1 MVLVNHE
8 AEVLYA
14 WNTCFPL
21 NLPTK
26 VEHTSFGSCSGFF
39 VDNLSPFIQSPTSN
53 FVYEILNVWLPIT
66 TSRWRLHSDGIFT
79 SLPLNISTAL
89 LWICPCTIQYDWE
102 GFRKYPYRGP
112 VYCSMYQFALISPND
127 PATVNLSVRLTSLL
141 LRFLNKVNSLGKY
154 SEGVFRKG

>member
-8 AEVLYA
+8 VEVLYA

-39 VDNLSPFIQSPTSN
+39 V
-53 FVYEILNVWLPIT
+53 NVWLPIT
-66 TSRWRLHSDGIFT
+66 TPRWRLHSDGIFT